1 MNDGRRANGG
11 APETRRGVGDIE
23 ATDRPKPKIDL
34 GHAPLKDGRAEW
46 SKPLP
51 PIFSKARQPPAF
63 KIKGRR
69 RSPRDLY
76 HWLLTTSWG
85 LFAAI
90 GLAAY
95 LFSNTLFAGL
105 YLIDPHGISGA
116 RPGNFADAFFFSVE
130 TIGTIG
136 YGVLAPRD
144 LYANIVMTGENFFGL
159 SFIAVATGV
168 IFARVSRP
176 TARVMFSKNALI
188 TQHDGALTLMFRAA
202 NERANRVL
210 EAEVTVS
217 ITRDLRTLEGKTM
230 RRFEQLNLVRSKS
243 PLFALT
249 WTVLH
254 IIDESSP
261 LFGVTE
267 EALANA
273 SGQILVVLSGMDE
286 TFAQR
291 IHARHSY
298 MPGDIVWNRHFA
310 DVIFEDD
317 EGGRIVDYGRFHDL
331 EDLPEAVEEALD
343 PVLGPEIEPED
354 RSLEAE

>member
-1 MNDGRRANGG
+1 MFSSKRAT
-11 APETRRGVGDIE
+11 PFR
-23 ATDRPKPKIDL
+23 
-34 GHAPLKDGRAEW
+34 
-46 SKPLP
+46 
-51 PIFSKARQPPAF
+51 
-63 KIKGRR
+63 IKGRH
-69 RSPRDLY
+69 RSALDIY
-76 HWLLTTSWG
+76 HWLLTINWAV
-85 LFAAI
+85 FAAV

-95 LFSNTLFAGL
+95 LVSNTAFAFL
-105 YLIDPHGISGA
+105 YLADPHGIAGA

-136 YGVLAPRD
+136 YGVLSPRNF
-144 LYANIVMTGENFFGL
+144 YANLVMTGENFFGL

-176 TARVMFSKNALI
+176 TARVMFSKNCLI
-188 TQHDGALTLMFRAA
+188 TTYDGDQVLMFRAA

-217 ITRDLRTLEGKTM
+217 VTRDLQTREGKTM
-230 RRFEQLNLVRSKS
+230 RRFDQLNLVRSRS

-254 IIDESSP
+254 VIDETSP
-261 LFGVTE
+261 IYGVTE
-267 EALANA
+267 EALQKA

-298 MPGDIVWNRHFA
+298 LPGDAVWNKHFA
-310 DVIFEDD
+310 DVISEDD
-317 EGGRIVDYGRFHDL
+317 QGLRVIDYTRFHDL
-331 EDLPEAVEEALD
+331 EDMPVAELDPVEEASD
-343 PVLGPEIEPED
+343 Q
-354 RSLEAE
+354 SLEAG

>member
-1 MNDGRRANGG
+1 MAQSVEAEPLPECSPHVRA
-11 APETRRGVGDIE
+11 
-23 ATDRPKPKIDL
+23 
-34 GHAPLKDGRAEW
+34 AESKW
-46 SKPLP
+46 SQPLP
-51 PIFSKARQPPAF
+51 PLFPRTKTPGAF
-63 KIKGRR
+63 NIRGRR
-69 RSPRDLY
+69 HSVRDVY
-76 HWLLTTSWG
+76 HWLLTVSW
-85 LFAAI
+85 LTFAGV

-95 LFSNTLFAGL
+95 LVSNALFALL
-105 YLIDPHGISGA
+105 YLFDPHGIAGA

-176 TARVMFSKNALI
+176 TARVMFSENALI
-188 TQHDGALTLMFRAA
+188 TVHDGETTLMFRAA

-210 EAEVTVS
+210 EAEVSVS
-217 ITRDLRTLEGKTM
+217 ITRDFRTVEGKSM
-230 RRFEQLNLVRSKS
+230 RRFEELKLVRSRS

-254 IIDESSP
+254 IIDEKSP
-261 LFGVTE
+261 FYGMTE
-267 EALANA
+267 EGLLKA

-298 MPGDIVWNRHFA
+298 LPEDLVWNRHFA
-310 DVIFEDD
+310 DVITED
-317 EGGRIVDYGRFHDL
+317 EHGRRLVDYTRFHEL
-331 EDLPEAVEEALD
+331 EEEGEPSLTREVEAA
-343 PVLGPEIEPED
+343 D
-354 RSLEAE
+354 RSLG

>member
-1 MNDGRRANGG
+1 M
-11 APETRRGVGDIE
+11 RRGVGD
-23 ATDRPKPKIDL
+23 
-34 GHAPLKDGRAEW
+34 LKGVGAMKRLA
-46 SKPLP
+46 PLP
-51 PIFSKARQPPAF
+51 PIFTD
-63 KIKGRR
+63 KGRSPGIR
-69 RSPRDLY
+69 IRGRHRSPRDLY
-76 HWLLTTSWG
+76 HWLLTTSWA

-95 LFSNTLFAGL
+95 LVSNTVFAAL
-105 YLIDPHGISGA
+105 YLFDPYGIAGA

-176 TARVMFSKNALI
+176 TARVMFSKNAVI
-188 TQHDGALTLMFRAA
+188 AMHDGALTFMFRAA

-217 ITRDLRTLEGKTM
+217 VTRDLNTVEGRTM
-230 RRFEQLNLVRSKS
+230 RRFEELKLVRSKS

-249 WTVLH
+249 WSILH
-254 IIDESSP
+254 IIDETSP
-261 LFGVTE
+261 IYGVTE
-267 EALANA
+267 EILKTA

-298 MPGDIVWNRHFA
+298 LPEDIVWNKHFA
-310 DVIFEDD
+310 DVIFED
-317 EGGRIVDYGRFHDL
+317 EAGGRLVDYGRFHDL
-331 EDLPEAVEEALD
+331 EDLPVAE
-343 PVLGPEIEPED
+343 LGPVEKATDQSMEVE
-354 RSLEAE
+354 

>member
-11 APETRRGVGDIE
+11 CGETRLGVGDIN
-23 ATDRPKPKIDL
+23 AADRPKPKVDL
-34 GHAPLKDGRAEW
+34 GHAAPKDGGAARL
-46 SKPLP
+46 KPLP
-51 PIFSKARQPPAF
+51 PIFSKERLPPAF

-69 RSPRDLY
+69 RSARDLY
-76 HWLLTTSWG
+76 HWLLTTAWG

-95 LFSNTLFAGL
+95 LVSNTAFALL
-105 YLIDPHGISGA
+105 YLADPHGIAGA
-116 RPGNFADAFFFSVE
+116 RPGNFADVFFFSVE

-144 LYANIVMTGENFFGL
+144 LYANIVMTAENFFGL

-188 TQHDGALTLMFRAA
+188 AMHDGDLTFMFRAA

-217 ITRDLRTLEGKTM
+217 ITRDLTTVEGKTM

-254 IIDESSP
+254 IIDETSP
-261 LFGVTE
+261 LYGVTE

-298 MPGDIVWNRHFA
+298 MPGDIVWNKHFA
-310 DVIFEDD
+310 DVIFED
-317 EGGRIVDYGRFHDL
+317 EAGGRIVDYGRFHDL
-331 EDLPEAVEEALD
+331 EDLPVAELEPVEEA
-343 PVLGPEIEPED
+343 ED
-354 RSLEAE
+354 LSLEVE

>member
-1 MNDGRRANGG
+1 MSETKTREEPPQVEAKKNPPSSGTRA
-11 APETRRGVGDIE
+11 
-23 ATDRPKPKIDL
+23 RPMPPMFQKTPT
-34 GHAPLKDGRAEW
+34 
-46 SKPLP
+46 PLP
-51 PIFSKARQPPAF
+51 VR
-63 KIKGRR
+63 IKGRR
-69 RSPRDLY
+69 RSPMDLY
-76 HWLLTTSWG
+76 HWLLTINWIV
-85 LFAAI
+85 FAAV

-95 LFSNTLFAGL
+95 LVSNTAFALL
-105 YLIDPHGISGA
+105 YLADPHGIAGA
-116 RPGNFADAFFFSVE
+116 KAGDFADAFFFSVE

-136 YGVLAPRD
+136 YGVLYPRN
-144 LYANIVMTGENFFGL
+144 LYANVVMTAENFFGL

-188 TQHDGALTLMFRAA
+188 TNYDGDRVLMFRAA

-217 ITRDLRTLEGKTM
+217 VTRDLRTREGKTM
-230 RRFEQLNLVRSKS
+230 RRFDQLNLVRSRS

-254 IIDESSP
+254 IIDEASP
-261 LFGVTE
+261 LHGLTE
-267 EALANA
+267 AALRKA

-298 MPGDIVWNRHFA
+298 MPEDIAWNKHFA
-310 DVIFEDD
+310 DVISEDD
-317 EGGRIVDYGRFHDL
+317 QGIRVVDYNRFHDL
-331 EDLPEAVEEALD
+331 EDLPVAAL
-343 PVLGPEIEPED
+343 EPEV
-354 RSLEAE
+354 EASDQTMETK

>member
-1 MNDGRRANGG
+1 MPPLISRKPEALFSRTPT
-11 APETRRGVGDIE
+11 APAI
-23 ATDRPKPKIDL
+23 
-34 GHAPLKDGRAEW
+34 
-46 SKPLP
+46 
-51 PIFSKARQPPAF
+51 

-69 RSPRDLY
+69 RSPLDLY
-76 HWLLTTSWG
+76 HWLLTVTWVQ
-85 LFAAI
+85 FAAI

-95 LFSNTLFAGL
+95 LASNTVFALL
-105 YLIDPHGISGA
+105 YLIDPHGIAGAKSGD
-116 RPGNFADAFFFSVE
+116 FADVFFFSVE

-144 LYANIVMTGENFFGL
+144 LYANMVMTAENFFGL

-188 TQHDGALTLMFRAA
+188 TTYDSDQVLMFRAA
-202 NERANRVL
+202 NQRANRVL

-217 ITRDLRTLEGKTM
+217 VTRDLVSREGKTM
-230 RRFEQLNLVRSKS
+230 RRFDQLNLVRSRS

-254 IIDESSP
+254 VIDETSP
-261 LFGVTE
+261 IHGVTE
-267 EALANA
+267 EILKKA

-298 MPGDIVWNRHFA
+298 LPSDIAWNKHFA
-310 DVIFEDD
+310 DVISEDG
-317 EGGRIVDYGRFHDL
+317 EGGRIVDYGRFHEL
-331 EDLPEAVEEALD
+331 EDLPVSELDLVEGATD
-343 PVLGPEIEPED
+343 Q
-354 RSLEAE
+354 SLATE

>member
-1 MNDGRRANGG
+1 MGDLDLKAKRAPPPRALPADG
-11 APETRRGVGDIE
+11 APGKAGGKGSDPFKT
-23 ATDRPKPKIDL
+23 
-34 GHAPLKDGRAEW
+34 
-46 SKPLP
+46 LP
-51 PIFSKARQPPAF
+51 PIFTDQRIGSRKDGARAAF
-63 KIKGRR
+63 TIRGRH
-69 RSPRDLY
+69 RSPRDIY
-76 HWLLTTSWG
+76 HWLLTASWAV
-85 LFAAI
+85 FAAI

-95 LFSNTLFAGL
+95 LCSNAAFALL
-105 YLIDPHGISGA
+105 YLADPHGIAGA

-136 YGVLAPRD
+136 YGTLYPHN
-144 LYANIVMTGENFFGL
+144 LYANIVMTAENFFGL

-176 TARVMFSKNALI
+176 TARVMFSKNAVI
-188 TQHDGALTLMFRAA
+188 VMHDGDLTFMFRAA

-217 ITRDLRTLEGKTM
+217 ITRDLRTVEGKTM

-254 IIDESSP
+254 IIDETSP
-261 LFGVTE
+261 LHGVTE
-267 EALANA
+267 EMLKTA
-273 SGQILVVLSGMDE
+273 SGQMLIVLSGMDE

-298 MPGDIVWNRHFA
+298 MPEDIVWNRHFA

-317 EGGRIVDYGRFHDL
+317 KGGRVVDYRRFHDL
-331 EDLPEAVEEALD
+331 EDLPVPELAPVEAATDHSMDVE
-343 PVLGPEIEPED
+343 
-354 RSLEAE
+354 

>member
-1 MNDGRRANGG
+1 MG
-11 APETRRGVGDIE
+11 ETKVRE
-23 ATDRPKPKIDL
+23 
-34 GHAPLKDGRAEW
+34 PLKMAEV
-46 SKPLP
+46 KPVGAAPGAQAPRLRPLP
-51 PIFSKARQPPAF
+51 PIFSKQPRQTAF
-63 KIKGRR
+63 KIKGRH
-69 RSPRDLY
+69 RSPRDIY
-76 HWLLTTSWG
+76 HWLLTTSWL

-95 LFSNTLFAGL
+95 LTSNTLFALL
-105 YLIDPHGISGA
+105 YLADLHGIAGA

-144 LYANIVMTGENFFGL
+144 LYANMVMTAENFFGL

-176 TARVMFSKNALI
+176 TARVMFSRNALI
-188 TQHDGALTLMFRAA
+188 TTYDGDLVLMFRAA

-217 ITRDLRTLEGKTM
+217 VTRDLVTREGKTM
-230 RRFEQLNLVRSKS
+230 RRFDQLNLVRSRS

-254 IIDESSP
+254 VIDETSP
-261 LFGVTE
+261 IYGVTE
-267 EALANA
+267 EILKNA

-298 MPGDIVWNRHFA
+298 MPADIAWNKHFA

-317 EGGRIVDYGRFHDL
+317 EGGRIIDYGLFHEL
-331 EDLPEAVEEALD
+331 EDLPVAELEPVEEATD
-343 PVLGPEIEPED
+343 QSMEVE
-354 RSLEAE
+354 

>member
-1 MNDGRRANGG
+1 MRR
-11 APETRRGVGDIE
+11 RVGDLRDVG
-23 ATDRPKPKIDL
+23 AVKRP
-34 GHAPLKDGRAEW
+34 A
-46 SKPLP
+46 PLP
-51 PIFSKARQPPAF
+51 PIFTSNGRTPGVR
-63 KIKGRR
+63 IKGRH

-76 HWLLTTSWG
+76 HWLLTTSWA
-85 LFAAI
+85 LFAAL
-90 GLAAY
+90 GLGAY
-95 LFSNTLFAGL
+95 LVSNTLFAVL
-105 YLIDPHGISGA
+105 YLLDPHGIAGA
-116 RPGNFADAFFFSVE
+116 RPGNFADVFFFSVE

-176 TARVMFSKNALI
+176 TARVMFSKNAI
-188 TQHDGALTLMFRAA
+188 IAVHDGALTFMFRAA

-217 ITRDLRTLEGKTM
+217 VTRDLVTAEGKTM
-230 RRFEQLNLVRSKS
+230 RRFEELKLVRAKS

-249 WTVLH
+249 WSILH
-254 IIDESSP
+254 VIDETSP
-261 LFGVTE
+261 IYGVTE
-267 EALANA
+267 EVLANA

-298 MPGDIVWNRHFA
+298 LPEDIVWNKHFA
-310 DVIFEDD
+310 DVIFED
-317 EGGRIVDYGRFHDL
+317 EAGGRVVDYGRFHDL
-331 EDLPEAVEEALD
+331 EDLPVAELEPVEAATD
-343 PVLGPEIEPED
+343 Q
-354 RSLEAE
+354 SLEVE

>member
-1 MNDGRRANGG
+1 MIESDA
-11 APETRRGVGDIE
+11 IE
-23 ATDRPKPKIDL
+23 AL
-34 GHAPLKDGRAEW
+34 EAAQNVGEEARAASSGVKAAGEPPPW

-51 PIFSKARQPPAF
+51 PLFPRKKGSETLRVL
-63 KIKGRR
+63 GRR
-69 RSPRDLY
+69 HSLKDVY
-76 HWLLTTSWG
+76 HWLLTVSW
-85 LFAAI
+85 LVFAGV

-95 LFSNTLFAGL
+95 LFSNTVFALL
-105 YLIDPHGISGA
+105 YLIDRHGISGA

-188 TQHDGALTLMFRAA
+188 TTHDGETTLMFRAA
-202 NERANRVL
+202 NERANRIL

-217 ITRDLRTLEGKTM
+217 ITRDFRTLEGKTM
-230 RRFEQLNLVRSKS
+230 RRFEQLELVRWRS
-243 PLFALT
+243 PLFALS

-254 IIDESSP
+254 IIDEKSP
-261 LFGVTE
+261 LYGLTE
-267 EALANA
+267 ERLRQA
-273 SGQILVVLSGMDE
+273 SGQLLIVLSGMDE

-298 MPGDIVWNRHFA
+298 LPEDIVWNRHFA
-310 DVIFEDD
+310 DVILED
-317 EGGRIVDYGRFHDL
+317 EQGRRFVDYARFHDL
-331 EDLPEAVEEALD
+331 EAEDV
-343 PVLGPEIEPED
+343 PVLAPEVD
-354 RSLEAE
+354 ATDHTLT

>member
-1 MNDGRRANGG
+1 
-11 APETRRGVGDIE
+11 VGDIK
-23 ATDRPKPKIDL
+23 ATDRPKPKIDF
-34 GHAPLKDGRAEW
+34 GHSAQKGGGGARFR
-46 SKPLP
+46 PLP
-51 PIFSKARQPPAF
+51 PIFYKGRLPPAF
-63 KIKGRR
+63 KIRGRR
-69 RSPRDLY
+69 RSARDLY

-85 LFAAI
+85 LFAGI

-95 LFSNTLFAGL
+95 LCSNTLFAIL

-188 TQHDGALTLMFRAA
+188 AMHDGDLTFMFRAA

-217 ITRDLRTLEGKTM
+217 ITRDLTTVEGKTM

-254 IIDESSP
+254 IIDETSP
-261 LFGVTE
+261 MYGVTE
-267 EALANA
+267 EILKNA

-298 MPGDIVWNRHFA
+298 LPEDIVWNKHFA

-331 EDLPEAVEEALD
+331 EDLPVPELD
-343 PVLGPEIEPED
+343 PVED
-354 RSLEAE
+354 PKDQSLEAD

>member
-1 MNDGRRANGG
+1 
-11 APETRRGVGDIE
+11 VGNVSEIKT
-23 ATDRPKPKIDL
+23 ATSPKPKLDM
-34 GHAPLKDGRAEW
+34 GQRAPAGSRPT
-46 SKPLP
+46 KPLP
-51 PIFSKARQPPAF
+51 PIFSKVRQAPAF

-76 HWLLTTSWG
+76 HWLLTTSW
-85 LFAAI
+85 LVFATI

-95 LFSNTLFAGL
+95 LVSNTVFALF
-105 YLIDPHGISGA
+105 YLADPYGIAGA

-136 YGVLAPRD
+136 YGVLSPRD
-144 LYANIVMTGENFFGL
+144 LYANMVMTGENFFGL

-176 TARVMFSKNALI
+176 TARVMFSRNALI
-188 TQHDGALTLMFRAA
+188 AMHDGDLTFMFRAA

-217 ITRDLRTLEGKTM
+217 ITRDLTTIEGKTM

-254 IIDESSP
+254 IIDETSP
-261 LFGVTE
+261 MYGVTE
-267 EALANA
+267 ETLKNA

-298 MPGDIVWNRHFA
+298 MPTDIVWNKHFA
-310 DVIFEDD
+310 DVIFED
-317 EGGRIVDYGRFHDL
+317 EAGGRIVDYGRFHDL
-331 EDLPEAVEEALD
+331 EELPVPVLQPVEEAND
-343 PVLGPEIEPED
+343 Q
-354 RSLEAE
+354 SLEVE

>member
-1 MNDGRRANGG
+1 MTETKAGGGGKSSRRSPPLFND
-11 APETRRGVGDIE
+11 
-23 ATDRPKPKIDL
+23 K
-34 GHAPLKDGRAEW
+34 GRA
-46 SKPLP
+46 
-51 PIFSKARQPPAF
+51 AGV
-63 KIKGRR
+63 KIKGRH

-76 HWLLTTSWG
+76 HWLLTTSWA

-95 LFSNTLFAGL
+95 LVSNTLFACL
-105 YLIDPHGISGA
+105 YLIDPHGIAGA

-144 LYANIVMTGENFFGL
+144 FYANIVMTGENFFGL

-188 TQHDGALTLMFRAA
+188 VMHDGDLTFMFRAA

-217 ITRDLRTLEGKTM
+217 VTRDLTTVEGRTM

-243 PLFALT
+243 PC
-249 WTVLH
+249 
-254 IIDESSP
+254 SP
-261 LFGVTE
+261 
-267 EALANA
+267 
-273 SGQILVVLSGMDE
+273 
-286 TFAQR
+286 
-291 IHARHSY
+291 
-298 MPGDIVWNRHFA
+298 
-310 DVIFEDD
+310 
-317 EGGRIVDYGRFHDL
+317 
-331 EDLPEAVEEALD
+331 
-343 PVLGPEIEPED
+343 
-354 RSLEAE
+354 

>member
-1 MNDGRRANGG
+1 M
-11 APETRRGVGDIE
+11 P
-23 ATDRPKPKIDL
+23 
-34 GHAPLKDGRAEW
+34 PLFSRTPQA
-46 SKPLP
+46 LP
-51 PIFSKARQPPAF
+51 V
-63 KIKGRR
+63 KIKGRH
-69 RSPRDLY
+69 RSPLDLY
-76 HWLLTTSWG
+76 HWLLTVTWVQ
-85 LFAAI
+85 FAAI
-90 GLAAY
+90 GLASY
-95 LFSNTLFAGL
+95 LASNTVFALL
-105 YLIDPHGISGA
+105 YLVDPHGLAGA
-116 RPGNFADAFFFSVE
+116 KPGDFADAFFFSVE

-136 YGVLAPRD
+136 YGVLYPHN
-144 LYANIVMTGENFFGL
+144 LYANIVMTAENFFGL

-188 TQHDGALTLMFRAA
+188 TTYDGDLVLMFRAA

-217 ITRDLRTLEGKTM
+217 VTRDLVTREGRTM
-230 RRFEQLNLVRSKS
+230 RRFDQLNLVRSRS

-254 IIDESSP
+254 IIDKTSP
-261 LFGVTE
+261 IYGVTE
-267 EALANA
+267 AILEKS

-298 MPGDIVWNRHFA
+298 MPADIAWNKHFA

-317 EGGRIVDYGRFHDL
+317 DGGRVVDYGLFHEL
-331 EDLPEAVEEALD
+331 EDLPVAELEPVEEASD
-343 PVLGPEIEPED
+343 Q
-354 RSLEAE
+354 SLEVE

>member
-1 MNDGRRANGG
+1 
-11 APETRRGVGDIE
+11 VGDIK
-23 ATDRPKPKIDL
+23 AADRPKPKIDL
-34 GHAPLKDGRAEW
+34 GHTAAKDAGVGR

-51 PIFSKARQPPAF
+51 PIFSKERQPPAF
-63 KIKGRR
+63 KIRGRR

-76 HWLLTTSWG
+76 HWLLTTSWA

-95 LFSNTLFAGL
+95 LVSNTLFAIL

-116 RPGNFADAFFFSVE
+116 RPGNFADAFFFSVQ

-144 LYANIVMTGENFFGL
+144 LYANMVMTAENFFGL
-159 SFIAVATGV
+159 SFIAVSTGV

-188 TQHDGALTLMFRAA
+188 AMHDGDLTFMFRAA

-217 ITRDLRTLEGKTM
+217 ITRDLTTVEGKTM

-254 IIDESSP
+254 IIDETSP
-261 LFGVTE
+261 MYGVTE
-267 EALANA
+267 EILKNA

-298 MPGDIVWNRHFA
+298 MPGDIVWNKHFA

-331 EDLPEAVEEALD
+331 EDLPVADLQPVEEATD
-343 PVLGPEIEPED
+343 Q
-354 RSLEAE
+354 SLESE